1 MVDLDEATA
10 EVIWSGPP
18 GSSGGSRSSCSPV
31 RTAAASRR
39 WPARTATLGFAAG
52 ARALPVDGDSRL
64 PWLLEP
70 FSPQDPTLL
79 LCPTGPGSLLYERAG
94 QADLQIPVKADGVAA
109 LVAPGPTAP
118 SAGGARV
125 TLRDPSGRLLLRTVL
140 PEPGFDDPLALD

>member
-1 MVDLDEATA
+1 V
-10 EVIWSGPP
+10 G
-18 GSSGGSRSSCSPV
+18 
-31 RTAAASRR
+31 
-39 WPARTATLGFAAG
+39 
-52 ARALPVDGDSRL
+52 GDSRL

-79 LCPTGPGSLLYERAG
+79 LCPTGPGSLLYERDG
-94 QADLQIPVKADGVAA
+94 QADLRIPVKDDGVAA

-125 TLRDPSGRLLLRTVL
+125 TLRDPSGRLLLSTVL